1 MDERKAGLT
10 PRTAELAAPGEGIV
24 ERPLARIAAFEV
36 AGQVVFVHEPQPPTA
51 SGEVFARQWRNE
63 LADRP

>member
-1 MDERKAGLT
+1 M
-10 PRTAELAAPGEGIV
+10 AELAAPGEGIV

-36 AGQVVFVHEPQPPTA
+36 AGQVVFVHEPQQPTA